1 MKYTAQ
7 QFCPYEMYCITR
19 HVQLWLFSAVMGT
32 VHTCQ
37 TSENGELVMVMPI
50 KNDWYGAIGYL
61 QIKAD
66 FSYLQAGKGLENER
80 KTKCCIKPVENKIKT
95 SSVFLET

>member
-1 MKYTAQ
+1 
-7 QFCPYEMYCITR
+7 
-19 HVQLWLFSAVMGT
+19 
-32 VHTCQ
+32 
-37 TSENGELVMVMPI
+37 MVMPI